1 MTKSSSE
8 DMVSS
13 SDISTSTPEVEAAVV
28 EEQPVVEEVA
38 QEATEADEDN
48 LAKAANEEALEPEEP
63 VELAASTEQ
72 PNTNGPLKLGSPEW
86 EATFADLPSL
96 SYDEAVARFKTG
108 GVVRDLKLPFL
119 NLVGTE
125 VEQTLILEHCELDGC
140 LALGAQFQGNLVLR
154 NCLVRDRFVLGDK
167 RKDDTPTPSR
177 VLGEVRVEHCHF
189 GERFNI
195 YRSEVQGDVVVL
207 RSQAQSFMGFDRCN
221 LGGFVRVE
229 GPGSCHGLSIYQAH
243 IMGGLVVRKMRV
255 LAHTE
260 SNKPLLNLGKARVE
274 GGVELSQCEVEGRTE
289 LYRLQAGQESYQAL
303 YIKEC
308 ELKDLFL
315 KQAGFYGKCLIENTN
330 FQGEVSANPPRT
342 EHGKT
347 RGRSATFHGE
357 FTMGHCVLKGACNFQ
372 NAEVK
377 GTANFSHCVL
387 EKGGSFNQAAFEGS
401 LSFWKTESHKEL
413 HFRKASFAGLANF
426 GHTVW
431 GARSS
436 FNEAVFE
443 EGASFFD
450 ARFHGDIFFSN
461 AVFRDYLKMGRLQ
474 CEGGLILKGLQVGGE
489 LNLLNANIKD
499 RWILSEGHLASV
511 IAPGMN
517 VGTWGSLAN
526 TQIHGEVFLD
536 GMKVGGK
543 AEPAK
548 EDDKF
553 VPGSFYL
560 ENVVL
565 HQPFKMNNADIQ
577 GMLSLEG
584 CSVHRELELIHTRV
598 GHDLCLSK
606 GYFRDVIRCERST
619 VKGTLRATLSRFREE
634 VTLNQLQCQSATLAG
649 SSFDQGFTLRSSEV
663 IDSLSLNNVDVT
675 GKADLSKCTF
685 QRFFFD
691 HLLVDYLMVEREQ
704 IGERLASEEAGNYT
718 QAKNE
723 YGILRQA
730 FLVRNRYADMD
741 WAYYRFCQANRRE
754 KKQSPLTFLE
764 WVLFDLGFGYG
775 TRPMN
780 IALVALSLVLLFAGL
795 FFAYPAGVADHTG
808 KVISSLGFLDSIHL
822 SVLTFASMEFS
833 SHQPHALHSLK
844 YAFALEGLL
853 GIFLITLFVATISR
867 KIIRT

>member
-8 DMVSS
+8 DVVSS
-13 SDISTSTPEVEAAVV
+13 SDISTSSSEMESAVA
-28 EEQPVVEEVA
+28 EEQPVVVDAPEETFEVDKVA
-38 QEATEADEDN
+38 GVKAADEELVDPEESVE
-48 LAKAANEEALEPEEP
+48 LATSAEQSEEP
-63 VELAASTEQ
+63 V
-72 PNTNGPLKLGSPEW
+72 PLKLGSAEW
-86 EATFADLPSL
+86 EATFADLPAL
-96 SYDEAVARFKTG
+96 AYDEAVAKFKAG
-108 GVVRDLKLPFL
+108 GVLRNVKLPFL

-125 VEQTLILEHCELDGC
+125 VEQTLILEHCELEGC

-167 RKDDTPTPSR
+167 RKDDTPTPTR
-177 VLGEVRVEHCHF
+177 VLGEVRVEHCDF

-195 YRSEVQGDVVVL
+195 YRSEVKGDVVVL
-207 RSQAQSFMGFDRCN
+207 RSQAKGFMGFDRCN

-229 GPGSCHGLSIYQAH
+229 GPGSCHGLSVYRAH
-243 IMGGLVVRKMRV
+243 IVGGLVVKHMKV
-255 LAHTE
+255 LTHFE
-260 SNKPLLNLGKARVE
+260 SHKPLLNLGKARVD
-274 GGVELSQCEVEGRTE
+274 GGIEFVQCEVEGRTE

-303 YIKEC
+303 FIKEC
-308 ELKDLFL
+308 QLKDLFL
-315 KQAGFYGKCLIENTN
+315 KQAGFYGKCLIENTM

-342 EHGKT
+342 EHGQT

-357 FTMGHCVLKGACNFQ
+357 FTMGHCTLQGACNFQ
-372 NAEVK
+372 NAEIK

-387 EKGGSFNQAAFEGS
+387 EKGGSFNQATFEGS

-443 EGASFFD
+443 DGASFFD
-450 ARFHGDIFFSN
+450 ARFHGDVFFSG
-461 AVFRDYLKMGRLQ
+461 AVFQDYLKMGRLQ
-474 CEGGLILKGLQVGGE
+474 CEGGLILKGVQVGGE

-511 IAPGMN
+511 VAPGMN

-543 AEPAK
+543 SEAAK

-553 VPGSFYL
+553 IPGSFYL

-584 CSVHRELELIHTRV
+584 CSVHRELELIHIRV
-598 GHDLCLSK
+598 GHDLSLSK
-606 GYFRDVIRCERST
+606 GYFRDVVRCERST
-619 VKGTLRATLSRFREE
+619 VKGALKATLSRFREE
-634 VTLNQLQCQSATLAG
+634 VTLNQIQCQSATLAG

-663 IDSLSLNNVDVT
+663 LDSLSLNNVDVT

-704 IGERLASEEAGNYT
+704 IGEQLASEVVGNYT

-780 IALVALSLVLLFAGL
+780 IALVAMSLVLLFAGL
-795 FFAYPAGVADHTG
+795 FFAFPAGVADHTG
-808 KVISSLGFLDSIHL
+808 KVIGSLGFLDSIHL